1 MTPEQE
7 LQRAREAESLLNSPL
22 FVEARQSLERQLAA
36 LRRDVNIHS
45 TEMHTRLILMEQ
57 LSGRFFSFF
66 EQALQTGKMA
76 QVKLQDEERRR
87 TLQERAVDMFRRQ
100 GRNAL

>member
-1 MTPEQE
+1 MTPDEE
-7 LQRAREAESLLNSPL
+7 LRRAREAESLMNSPL
-22 FVEARQSLERQLAA
+22 FVEARQSLERQLTS
-36 LRRDVNIHS
+36 LRRDVNIHA

-57 LSGRFFSFF
+57 LSAKFFSFF

-76 QVKLQDEERRR
+76 QVRLQDDARRR

-100 GRNAL
+100 GRNAF